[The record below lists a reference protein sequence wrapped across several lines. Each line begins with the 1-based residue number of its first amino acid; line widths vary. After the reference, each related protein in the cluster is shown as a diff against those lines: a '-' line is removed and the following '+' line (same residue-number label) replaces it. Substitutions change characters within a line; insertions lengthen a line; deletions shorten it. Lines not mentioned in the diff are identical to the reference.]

1 VQDSSKPGA
10 TRRGRPRK
18 AVAAVPPDAVVRRRA
33 PKLATMQDVASLA
46 GVSASTVS
54 HVINGTRRVPA
65 ETRAQVLNAISATGY
80 TPNSL
85 ARSLKRSET
94 RTIGIAIGDIA
105 NPHFTSIV
113 EAAEAA
119 ARAQGYSVILV
130 GISESPERESERID
144 ILINRRVDGLMIAPS
159 AGGGA
164 ATLARLSAQQIAV
177 VQIDRMADPG
187 WDGVVVDNQEGAR
200 LLTRHLAAL
209 GHRRIGMVTG
219 LPGLSSTAE
228 RIAGYRAAL
237 AECGLPFD
245 STLLACGEYNAEPA
259 RAATHRL
266 FALPAPP
273 TAIFASNNLM
283 TLGALRALGELG
295 LTVPE
300 DVALVSFD
308 DFAWTDLFK
317 PHLTTIA
324 QPCHAIGESAV
335 RLLLERLADPD
346 LPPRLLRLPVV
357 FKRRSSCGCEAQA
370 RESALPLERRA

>member
-1 VQDSSKPGA
+1 M
-10 TRRGRPRK
+10 
-18 AVAAVPPDAVVRRRA
+18 RRRP
-33 PKLATMQDVASLA
+33 PKLATMQDVAARA
-46 GVSASTVS
+46 GVSTSTVS

-65 ETRAQVLNAISATGY
+65 ATRAQVLNAISATGY

-94 RTIGIAIGDIA
+94 RTIGIAIGDIS

-119 ARAQGYSVILV
+119 ARAEGYSVVLV
-130 GISESPERESERID
+130 GISEDPEREREGID

-164 ATLARLSAQQIAV
+164 ETLARLSAQQIAV
-177 VQIDRMADPG
+177 VQIDRLADPAC
-187 WDGVVVDNQEGAR
+187 DAVVVDNLEGAR
-200 LLTRHLAAL
+200 LLTRHLASL

-228 RIAGYRAAL
+228 RIEGYRR
-237 AECGLPFD
+237 GLTESGIAFEPA
-245 STLLACGEYNAEPA
+245 LLACGEYNAEPA

-266 FALPAPP
+266 FALPAAP
-273 TAIFASNNLM
+273 TAVFASNNLM

-295 LTVPE
+295 LAVPE

-324 QPCHAIGESAV
+324 QPCPAIGENAV
-335 RLLLERLADPD
+335 RLLLERLANPD
-346 LPPRLLRLPVV
+346 LPPRLLQLPVV
-357 FKRRSSCGCEAQA
+357 FKRRSSCGCEAGLKEPTLA
-370 RESALPLERRA
+370 IERRA